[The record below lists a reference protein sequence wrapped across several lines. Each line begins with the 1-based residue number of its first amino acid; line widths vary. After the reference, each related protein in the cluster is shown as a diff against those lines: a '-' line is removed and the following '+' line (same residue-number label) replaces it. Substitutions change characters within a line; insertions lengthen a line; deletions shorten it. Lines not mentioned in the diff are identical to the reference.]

1 MAGLLNI
8 DFEDPETAGL
18 LGLAGGLFAAG
29 APSRTRI
36 GTGQAIMAGLQGMQ
50 QGQQGARDYAI
61 NQELLRR
68 KKAADDLNMEMN
80 QFEFGQK
87 KQTVA
92 DQKLARDAMIKY
104 AKMRQAGMNQ
114 QQNQPQVQMQSQ
126 SSAHGYSIQPSNADN
141 SDSPNVYGLDLSKV
155 TPQQMQALQAKDP
168 EAFYNG
174 VNNFAQTR
182 GQNLPQIQQQNQP
195 IQRGKGSA
203 IQAQID
209 DLNKQADFYD
219 SEGVPT
225 GDALRQKAI
234 ELTKLLPKYA
244 NDYRVVMGA
253 DGVPR
258 NVRLADDGTE
268 IFSDSG
274 VAEKLHFGDNGQQLL
289 GMNAYTGKVQSA
301 NQKFQS
307 PESLASNAV
316 TMRGQNMTDTRAR
329 DLNEI
334 TRQGQQTQV
343 INDPTRGIM
352 LVDKGTARVTQGVG
366 ANGEPI
372 AGESMAKKTTG
383 ANQLVPVIQ
392 DAKDLLK
399 NATGSYAGMAFDKAY
414 QFMGGATKGAEAI
427 AKLRVLE
434 GQLMMNQP
442 RMEGPQ
448 SDKDVALYRQMA
460 GQIGDPSVPSKI
472 KSAALDQIEK
482 LNSKYATTQPVK
494 PTSNVPNDI
503 QDLLNLYGGK

>member
-1 MAGLLNI
+1 MGLLDINF
-8 DFEDPETAGL
+8 DDPETAGL

-50 QGQQGARDYAI
+50 QGQQGAQQYAM

-104 AKMRQAGMNQ
+104 AKLRQAGIG
-114 QQNQPQVQMQSQ
+114 QPQMQPQMQDP
-126 SSAHGYSIQPSNADN
+126 SSVQGYSMQPSNNGNGDAP
-141 SDSPNVYGLDLSKV
+141 SVYGLDLSKV

-203 IQAQID
+203 IQSQID
-209 DLNKQADFYD
+209 DLNKQADFFD
-219 SEGVPT
+219 SEGVPS
-225 GDALRQKAI
+225 DALRQKAI
-234 ELTKLLPKYA
+234 EMTKLLPKYA

-289 GMNAYTGKVQSA
+289 GMDAYTGKVRST
-301 NQKFQS
+301 NQKQQS
-307 PESLASNAV
+307 LESLASNAV
-316 TMRGQNMTDTRAR
+316 SMRGQNMTDTRAR

-352 LVDKGTARVTQGVG
+352 LVDKGTARVTQGVD

-372 AGESMAKKTTG
+372 AGESVAKKTTG

-392 DAKDLLK
+392 DAKSLLRD
-399 NATGSYAGMAFDKAY
+399 ATGSYAGMAFDKAY

-460 GQIGDPSVPSKI
+460 GQIGDPSVPAKI

-482 LNSKYATTQPVK
+482 LNSKYATTQAPK
-494 PTSNVPNDI
+494 PASNVPNDI

>member
-1 MAGLLNI
+1 MAGLLDI
-8 DFEDPETAGL
+8 DFNDPSTAGL
-18 LGLAGGLFAAG
+18 LGMAQGFFDAG

-50 QGQQGARDYAI
+50 QGQQGAQQYAI

-104 AKMRQAGMNQ
+104 AKLRQAGIG
-114 QQNQPQVQMQSQ
+114 QPQMQAPSSVQ
-126 SSAHGYSIQPSNADN
+126 GYSMQPSNNGNGDAP
-141 SDSPNVYGLDLSKV
+141 SVYGLDLSKV

-203 IQAQID
+203 IQSQID

-274 VAEKLHFGDNGQQLL
+274 VAEKLHFGDNGQQLI
-289 GMNAYTGKVQSA
+289 GMNAYTGKVQST

-372 AGESMAKKTTG
+372 AGESIAKKTTG

-392 DAKDLLK
+392 DAKNLLK
-399 NATGSYAGMAFDKAY
+399 DATGSYAGMAFDKAY
-414 QFMGGATKGAEAI
+414 QFMGGATKGAAAI